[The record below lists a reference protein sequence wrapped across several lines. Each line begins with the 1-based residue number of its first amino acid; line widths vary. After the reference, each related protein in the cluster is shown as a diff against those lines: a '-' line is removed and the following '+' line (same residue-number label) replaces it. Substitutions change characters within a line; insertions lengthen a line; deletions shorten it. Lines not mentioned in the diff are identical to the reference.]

1 MASTTVFPQHYGIV
15 VCLSQL
21 QCKGVCTALL
31 LRPWRVA
38 AIASFMP
45 YVSIQC
51 RVITYLISPCSDL
64 LMVETIEYDM
74 LICGS
79 GLAGLRAAIAAAKTA
94 PSLKIAIVSKLQVM
108 RSHSVSAEGGTAAV
122 IFEDEGDTIES
133 HVYDTVK
140 GSDFLADQ
148 DVAERLCVEM
158 PREIHQ
164 LDHWGMPWSRRKDG
178 RIDQRNFGGYSFP
191 RATFAS
197 DKVGFF
203 EMQTLYDT
211 CQKFDNISYL
221 NEWFAT
227 SIVHDGKKFVGITA
241 IEIGSGTFYS
251 IKAKSLVIATGG
263 AGRMYS
269 FSTYAL
275 SSTPDGLD
283 MGLRAGMALKDMEFV
298 QFHPTGIL
306 PSGILITEGARGE
319 GGYLLNNR
327 GERFMKRY
335 AASKMELAP
344 RDIVSR
350 SVMTEIKEG
359 RGFKHETGVEC
370 MKLDLRHI
378 GDERIKEKLGGIR
391 EISIK
396 FSGVDPAADLLDIR
410 PVCHYMMGGLHTNID
425 GATEIQGVWAA
436 GEAAC
441 NSVHGSNRLGA
452 NSTSECIVWGRITGE
467 QAARY
472 ALEQSSASRPPW
484 PHHLVAA
491 EEKRIYDEIFRGGGH
506 VNPYE
511 IRQKLTDTLNEKA
524 YVYRS
529 GQSLVE
535 GLRIIRDLRKQA
547 WKHVDDKASEYNTNF
562 VNVMEIDSMFRVAE
576 IVLVGAINRKES
588 RGAHARI
595 DYPKRDDENFLHHTL
610 AYYDLEGP
618 IMKTHPVTIT
628 KYKPVERKY

>member
-1 MASTTVFPQHYGIV
+1 MVDSVEFD
-15 VCLSQL
+15 
-21 QCKGVCTALL
+21 
-31 LRPWRVA
+31 
-38 AIASFMP
+38 
-45 YVSIQC
+45 
-51 RVITYLISPCSDL
+51 LI
-64 LMVETIEYDM
+64 
-74 LICGS
+74 ICGS
-79 GLAGLRAAIAAAKTA
+79 GLAGLRAAIAAAKKG
-94 PSLKIAIVSKLQVM
+94 PNLKIGIVSKLQVM

-122 IFEDEGDTIES
+122 LFEDEGDTIES

-148 DVAERLCVEM
+148 DVAERLCVDM
-158 PREIHQ
+158 PKEVHQ
-164 LDHWGMPWSRRKDG
+164 LEHWGMPWSRREDG

-191 RATFAS
+191 RATYAS

-211 CQKFDNISYL
+211 CQKFENIEYL

-227 SIVHDGKKFVGITA
+227 SIIHDGKKFMGLTA
-241 IEIGSGTFYS
+241 IELSSGTFYT
-251 IKAKSLVIATGG
+251 IKGKALIIATGG
-263 AGRMYS
+263 AGRLYS

-319 GGYLLNNR
+319 GGYLLNNK
-327 GERFMKRY
+327 GERFMKKY

-350 SVMTEIKEG
+350 SIMTEIQEG
-359 RGFKHETGVEC
+359 RGFKHETGVDC

-378 GDERIKEKLGGIR
+378 GDEKIKEKLGGIR

-396 FSGVDPAADLLDIR
+396 FSDIDPSQELLDIR
-410 PVCHYMMGGLHTNID
+410 PVCHYMMGGLHTDID

-452 NSTSECIVWGRITGE
+452 NSTSECIVWGKITGE
-467 QAARY
+467 LAVEY
-472 ALEQSSASRPPW
+472 IHKNTSSNTW

-491 EEKRIYDEIFRGGGH
+491 EEKRIYDGIFRGNGDT
-506 VNPYE
+506 NPYE
-511 IRQKLTDTLNEKA
+511 IRQQLTDTMNEKA
-524 YVYRS
+524 YVYRNETD
-529 GQSLVE
+529 LVA
-535 GLRIIRDLRKQA
+535 GLKKIRELKAQT
-547 WKHVDDKASEYNTNF
+547 WKHVDDKAKEYNTNF
-562 VNVMEIDSMFRVAE
+562 SNVMELDSMFRVAE
-576 IVLVGAINRKES
+576 IVLLGAINRKES
-588 RGAHARI
+588 RGAHART
-595 DYPKRDDENFLHHTL
+595 DYTKRDDANFLHHTL
-610 AYYDLEGP
+610 AYYDPNEP

-628 KYKPVERKY
+628 KYQPVERKY